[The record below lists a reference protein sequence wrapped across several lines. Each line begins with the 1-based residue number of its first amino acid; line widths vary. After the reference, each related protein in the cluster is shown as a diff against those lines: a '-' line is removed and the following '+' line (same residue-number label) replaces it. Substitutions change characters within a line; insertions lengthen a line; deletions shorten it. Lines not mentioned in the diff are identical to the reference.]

1 MGTFTSTH
9 QAPVTHAYCEQVHHK
24 HVTDMCYEQVHHMQV
39 THMCYEQVHHMQ
51 VTHTCNEQV
60 YHTQGHQI
68 QVYHM
73 QVHNV
78 SSITMCCTTTT
89 IDNVR
94 SNVNALLQAASSAL
108 TCKAQQ
114 NGPVR
119 WVVLCRL

>member
-1 MGTFTSTH
+1 
-9 QAPVTHAYCEQVHHK
+9 
-24 HVTDMCYEQVHHMQV
+24 MCHMQV
-39 THMCYEQVHHMQ
+39 PKCITCKCITCKCITCRCITCVHLMQ
-51 VTHTCNEQV
+51 VTYIH
-60 YHTQGHQI
+60 
-68 QVYHM
+68 HM

-94 SNVNALLQAASSAL
+94 SNVNALLQAASFTL

-114 NGPVR
+114 NGPVQ